1 VGAVAQQGGNL
12 TELFPDERHDV
23 LSIGSLMSQLQ
34 VAVAGAFPRGRGIW
48 VRGEI
53 QSIDEHRSGHCYM
66 ELVDPD
72 TPRGRERPVLR
83 VNCWRTT
90 WGPIRKIL
98 GAQGLTLQAGM
109 LVTLRGRVE
118 LYAPRAQVNLIAAE
132 VDVAALLG
140 RMAAQ
145 RAALLAAL
153 ETEGLLR
160 RNASLALAAV
170 PLTVGLVASP
180 GTEGFDDFLG
190 QLRGSGFG
198 FSVRLVPVQVQGARA
213 ATSIA
218 NGLALLSR
226 HPSDLTV
233 VVRGGGARS
242 DLAAFDTEPV
252 ARAVASH
259 PVPVWTGIGH
269 TGDQSVA
276 DIVAHSAFVTPT
288 ECGHELVRLVA
299 SWCDGVSSSARRL
312 GGLAPG
318 VIETADAGHAHCR
331 QRLVGAARAQLHR
344 HSERTETRA
353 ARVAVQV
360 RRQLDAAAASV
371 DHRALR
377 LGPLALMT
385 VSRQDERIGGLRR
398 LLSAYDV
405 ERQLERGYTLTL
417 DARGRLVR
425 SASVLHPGDS
435 LVTRFPDG
443 TTRSTVEY
451 TSPHRPNA
459 DEDSP

>member
-1 VGAVAQQGGNL
+1 MAQQGSQP
-12 TELFPDERHDV
+12 TELFPEERHDV
-23 LSIGSLMSQLQ
+23 LSIAALMSQLQ

-72 TPRGRERPVLR
+72 TPKGRERPVLK

-90 WGPIRKIL
+90 WGPIRKML

-160 RNASLALAAV
+160 RNASLAVPAV
-170 PLTVGLVASP
+170 PLTIGLVASP

-190 QLRGSGFG
+190 QLRSSGLG
-198 FSVRLVPVQVQGARA
+198 FRVRLVPVQVQGARA
-213 ATSIA
+213 AMSIA
-218 NGLALLSR
+218 NGLATLGR
-226 HPSDLTV
+226 NPPDVTV
-233 VVRGGGARS
+233 LVRGGGARS

-252 ARAVASH
+252 ARAVANH

-276 DIVAHSAFVTPT
+276 DIVAHCAFVTPT
-288 ECGHELVRLVA
+288 ECGHELVRRVA
-299 SWCDGVSSSARRL
+299 AWCDGVTSRAHRL
-312 GGLAPG
+312 CGLASTVVDG
-318 VIETADAGHAHCR
+318 ADARHAHCR
-331 QRLVGAARAQLHR
+331 QRLVGTARNQLHR
-344 HSERTETRA
+344 HAERTEGRA
-353 ARVAVQV
+353 ARVAVQA
-360 RRQLDAAAASV
+360 RRQLEAAVVSV
-371 DHRALR
+371 DRRAVR
-377 LGPLALMT
+377 LGPLALAT
-385 VSRQDERIGGLRR
+385 VGRQEERLVALRR
-398 LLSAYDV
+398 LLGAYDV

-417 DARGRLVR
+417 DAGGRLVR
-425 SASVLHPGDS
+425 TASALSPGET
-435 LVTRFPDG
+435 LVTRFADG
-443 TTRSTVEY
+443 TVRSTVDGAAG
-451 TSPHRPNA
+451 PNPRS
-459 DEDSP
+459 DERLA

>member
-1 VGAVAQQGGNL
+1 MAQPGGNL
-12 TELFPDERHDV
+12 TELFSEDRQDV

-72 TPRGRERPVLR
+72 TPRGRERPVLK

-90 WGPIRKIL
+90 WGPIRKML
-98 GAQGLTLQAGM
+98 AAQGLTLQAGM

-153 ETEGLLR
+153 ETEGLLL
-160 RNASLALAAV
+160 RNASLAVPEV

-180 GTEGFDDFLG
+180 GSEGFDDFLG
-190 QLRGSGFG
+190 QLRSSGFA
-198 FSVRLVPVQVQGARA
+198 FSARLVPVQVQGARA
-213 ATSIA
+213 AVSIA
-218 NGLALLSR
+218 SGLALLGR
-226 HPSDLTV
+226 NPPDVTV
-233 VVRGGGARS
+233 LVRGGGARS

-252 ARAVASH
+252 ARAVATH

-288 ECGHELVRLVA
+288 ECGHELVLRVTA
-299 SWCDGVSSSARRL
+299 WCDAVTSRARRL
-312 GGLAPG
+312 GGIASA
-318 VIETADAGHAHCR
+318 VVDTADSRHAHCR
-331 QRLVGAARAQLHR
+331 QRLVGAARTQLHR
-344 HSERTETRA
+344 HAERA
-353 ARVAVQV
+353 AGRATRMVAQA
-360 RRQLDAAAASV
+360 RRQLDASAVSV
-371 DHRALR
+371 DHRAAR
-377 LGPLALMT
+377 LGPLAVMT
-385 VSRQDERIGGLRR
+385 VGRQEERLGALRR
-398 LLSAYDV
+398 LLAAYDV
-405 ERQLERGYTLTL
+405 DRQLERGYTLTV
-417 DARGRLVR
+417 DAQGRLVR
-425 SASVLHPGDS
+425 SAAALRLGQAI
-435 LVTRFPDG
+435 VTRFADG
-443 TTRSTVEY
+443 TARSTVED
-451 TSPHRPNA
+451 TSLSAPPA
-459 DEDSP
+459 EEQSS